1 MDVAK
6 KIIFKKIVIPIA
18 IKFLKIILLQLPKN
32 IILMQLHK
40 NILQKLQL

>member
-6 KIIFKKIVIPIA
+6 KTIFKEIA
-18 IKFLKIILLQLPKN
+18 APTATKFLKTILLQLQKN